1 MNISKYKFSLEP
13 IEETKV
19 KRKNKKKDKD
29 KDKKKDKDITSKPHW
44 MLYVTPSAGITGI
57 WAAINGIYILAIA
70 EWILV
75 ASSVLYWSD
84 PSCSWKRIVDICVVQ
99 ASLFIHM
106 YYIYLYKN
114 VFSLLLYLLGIC
126 SFVLG
131 HLLNSNIAHS
141 FVWWFACA
149 GNITLTNSIIKKHSS
164 LYSNTHV

>member
-1 MNISKYKFSLEP
+1 MSISKYKFSLELV
-13 IEETKV
+13 EEKKVIRKV
-19 KRKNKKKDKD
+19 KRKNKKKENEKD
-29 KDKKKDKDITSKPHW
+29 NISKPHW

-57 WAAINGIYILAIA
+57 WAAANGIYTLVIA

-84 PSCSWKRIVDICVVQ
+84 PNCSWKRIVDICVVHT
-99 ASLFIHM
+99 SLFIHM
-106 YYIYLYKN
+106 YYIYLYKDMT
-114 VFSLLLYLLGIC
+114 SLLLYLLAIC

-149 GNITLTNSIIKKHSS
+149 GNITLTNSIIKERNSS
-164 LYSNTHV
+164 FLNEHV